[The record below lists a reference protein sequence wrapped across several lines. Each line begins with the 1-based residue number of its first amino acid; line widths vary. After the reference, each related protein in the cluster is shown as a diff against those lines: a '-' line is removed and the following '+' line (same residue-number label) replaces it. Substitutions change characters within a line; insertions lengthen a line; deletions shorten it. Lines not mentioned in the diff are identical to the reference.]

1 MYIEDMVEELTEYC
15 ECAGFADFYNRVL
28 KHKTK
33 EEIVVMYKET
43 FGDNEAQCE

>member
-1 MYIEDMVEELTEYC
+1 MCIEDMRAELIEYY
-15 ECAGFADFYNRVL
+15 ECAGFSDFYNRVL